1 MSRMM
6 LLLSGTWFLFLL
18 LAVVRCETTTEDDHD
33 MSSAFIE
40 AAKTFLT
47 DKDAVGGLKN
57 AASAFVESDVGKQ
70 ISDSL
75 TGNVKSEDSGLGQI
89 LMKVGNMLANNDG
102 NDPNDIP
109 WGSLINTFSSIS
121 GLSNKKRTSRNV
133 PDNEEEQGISFENM
147 INFGSMLLGQHSNG
161 EALLGFLPMI
171 IDTFNSVSGSGDS
184 SNRHDHSGH
193 SWFLPPIM
201 EHFHIMWEHF
211 SNSELAHAIWKKS
224 GLSEFVAQMSDEKGN
239 IEYEKILGSFEN
251 PSLRR
256 RWIKLLTNFIAEW
269 IAHVSDPVTRQRY
282 LTTVQFVGNSFL
294 KSQGYPRSVMFDA
307 NKPTESISRLLNV
320 AARKHLNMKINS
332 SQYVRPAI
340 AYIQELVSLA
350 SEKGFIMSK
359 ISAREL
365 SNKLSDTINNDI
377 IEPILRSHRAYKW
390 SIKQPQCAS
399 QILCTLNE
407 KNENNVPILRTSI
420 TKIVSFP
427 TAWLISNKIN
437 INFWTLY
444 GSLME
449 HDGCIIKYPA
459 DCTSFHEEEIR
470 VTTENIEHNEL

>member
-1 MSRMM
+1 MPRMM
-6 LLLSGTWFLFLL
+6 WLVLSRTWFLFFL
-18 LAVVRCETTTEDDHD
+18 LAVGRCETDDNNHD

-57 AASAFVESDVGKQ
+57 AASAFVQSDVGKQ
-70 ISDSL
+70 ISDSI
-75 TGNVKSEDSGLGQI
+75 TGNVKSEDNGLEQI
-89 LMKVGNMLANNDG
+89 LLKVGNMLTNDG
-102 NDPNDIP
+102 NDPNDIS
-109 WGSLINTFSSIS
+109 WGSLINTFSSMT
-121 GLSNKKRTSRNV
+121 GLADKKRTARNV
-133 PDNEEEQGISFENM
+133 PDNQEEQGISFENM
-147 INFGSMLLGQHSNG
+147 INFGSMLLGQHGNG
-161 EALLGFLPMI
+161 ESLLGFLPMI
-171 IDTFNSVSGSGDS
+171 MDTFNNPGLPGDS
-184 SNRHDHSGH
+184 TKKHDHSGH

-201 EHFHIMWEHF
+201 EHVHVMWDHF

-256 RWIKLLTNFIAEW
+256 RWIKLLTNFVAEW

-282 LTTVQFVGNSFL
+282 LTTIQFVGNSFL

-320 AARKHLNMKINS
+320 AARKHLNMKIDS

-340 AYIQELVSLA
+340 AYIQELVNLA

-377 IEPILRSHRAYKW
+377 VEPILRSHRAYKW
-390 SIKQPQCAS
+390 AIKEPQCAT
-399 QILCTLNE
+399 QILCTLNK
-407 KNENNVPILRTSI
+407 KNENDVPMLRTTI

-427 TAWLISNKIN
+427 TAWLVSNKIN
-437 INFWTLY
+437 VNFWALY

-449 HDGCIIKYPA
+449 HDGCINKYPA